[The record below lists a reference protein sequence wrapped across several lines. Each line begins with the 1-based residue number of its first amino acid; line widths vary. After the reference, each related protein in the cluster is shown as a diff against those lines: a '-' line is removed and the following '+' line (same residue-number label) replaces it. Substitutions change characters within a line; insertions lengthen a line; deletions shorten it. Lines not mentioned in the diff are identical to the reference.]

1 MDQQPTIQMTLEV
14 TNRAQADAVSAA
26 WREII
31 SNQADPRLTQP
42 AEDLDEVRERGRI
55 ALQTIQE
62 AIEQNPTTGQVRRLI
77 RFLAGVYNGTD
88 YPFDLTELR
97 GLDTRLA
104 NACLDYLNYDR
115 LGIREVHHHL
125 AGGDKALHAWRK
137 DIDLHPVPR
146 LNERRL
152 AALMDL
158 ADRLDRG
165 EDELLGEAV
174 DALILK
180 YRK

>member
-1 MDQQPTIQMTLEV
+1 MDQNQTIQMTFEV
-14 TNRAQADAVSAA
+14 TSRAQADAVSAA

-42 AEDLDEVRERGRI
+42 AEDLEEIRERGRV

-77 RFLAGVYNGTD
+77 KFLAGVYNGSD
-88 YPFDLTELR
+88 FPFDLTELR

-125 AGGDKALHAWRK
+125 AGGDKAVHDWRK

-180 YRK
+180 YGK

>member
-1 MDQQPTIQMTLEV
+1 MDHTPTIQMTLEV
-14 TNRAQADAVSAA
+14 TSREQADAVSAA

-42 AEDLDEVRERGRI
+42 AEDLEEVRERGRI
-55 ALQTIQE
+55 ALQTIEE
-62 AIEQNPTTGQVRRLI
+62 AIVQNPTTGQVRRLI
-77 RFLAGVYNGTD
+77 QFLAGVYNGSD

-125 AGGDKALHAWRK
+125 SGGDKALHAWRQ

-146 LNERRL
+146 LNERRRN
-152 AALMDL
+152 ALLDL
-158 ADRLDRG
+158 AERLDRG

-174 DALILK
+174 DALLVK

>member
-1 MDQQPTIQMTLEV
+1 MDQTIQMTLEV
-14 TNRAQADAVSAA
+14 TSREQADAVSAA

-42 AEDLDEVRERGRI
+42 AEDLEEVRERGRI
-55 ALQTIQE
+55 ALRTIEE
-62 AIEQNPTTGQVRRLI
+62 AIEQNRGTGQVRRLI
-77 RFLAGVYNGTD
+77 QFLAGVYNGSD

-125 AGGDKALHAWRK
+125 SGGDKALHGWFK

-146 LNERRL
+146 LNDRRFE
-152 AALMDL
+152 ALVDL
-158 ADRLDRG
+158 ADRLNRG
-165 EDELLGEAV
+165 EEELLGEAV
-174 DALILK
+174 DALIQK